1 VSKYPAKENIIDHL
15 NKITSVSKI
24 QYSTLRALITEEVLK
39 ALSEVEDKDIQA
51 GEQQP
56 EKEPEEVSDEEAVVS
71 EPSLDKTTLISRDQ
85 AAELI
90 RATYWPEVYD
100 RFKQANPDVELKD
113 KNKVSGGKT
122 FTVTFIKRTD
132 GTERVLNA
140 RLGVK
145 KYLRGGELNYDPTE
159 KKLIPVYDMA
169 KGGYR
174 TVPIE
179 SIKRLVVGG
188 VIYTVS

>member
-1 VSKYPAKENIIDHL
+1 M
-15 NKITSVSKI
+15 SKI
-24 QYSTLRALITEEVLK
+24 QYSTLKALITEEVLK
-39 ALSEVEDKDIQA
+39 ALSEVEDEDIQA